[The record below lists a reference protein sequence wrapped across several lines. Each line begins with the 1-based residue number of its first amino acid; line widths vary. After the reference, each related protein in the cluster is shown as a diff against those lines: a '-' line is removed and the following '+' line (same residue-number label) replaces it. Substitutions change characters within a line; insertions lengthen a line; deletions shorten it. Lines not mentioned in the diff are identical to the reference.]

1 MGSLYIPK
9 AVGKS
14 KRQKC
19 TKKKVCGLTRDAVA
33 AMLSAPDLSTR
44 TGKRDVVFLTVL
56 YAAAG
61 RLDEIRSIK
70 ISHIHLDDPK
80 PYLIL
85 LGKGEKMRTAYLL
98 PRAVANIRIYLKEF
112 HGEKPEPEAYLFY
125 SRVGGRNTKLSEPA
139 LDKRIKLCAKTA
151 HEKCPEVPLDA
162 HAHQF
167 RHARASHWLEDGI
180 SIVQISFL
188 LGHEQLETTMKYL
201 DITTEEKANALSTLE
216 MEREKYP
223 NKKWK
228 NKDGTLSEFCG
239 L

>member
-85 LGKGEKMRTAYLL
+85 L
-98 PRAVANIRIYLKEF
+98 
-112 HGEKPEPEAYLFY
+112 
-125 SRVGGRNTKLSEPA
+125 
-139 LDKRIKLCAKTA
+139 
-151 HEKCPEVPLDA
+151 
-162 HAHQF
+162 
-167 RHARASHWLEDGI
+167 
-180 SIVQISFL
+180 
-188 LGHEQLETTMKYL
+188 
-201 DITTEEKANALSTLE
+201 
-216 MEREKYP
+216 
-223 NKKWK
+223 
-228 NKDGTLSEFCG
+228 
-239 L
+239 